1 MTCAC
6 NSSIW
11 GVRTGGP
18 EFKPLKDEIRN
29 IVKERKRRRNE
40 GRNEEGF
47 RKKHWASG
55 KDFSE

>member
-1 MTCAC
+1 MPAIPVFGVLGQEDQ
-6 NSSIW
+6 SSS
-11 GVRTGGP
+11 P
-18 EFKPLKDEIRN
+18 PKDEIRS